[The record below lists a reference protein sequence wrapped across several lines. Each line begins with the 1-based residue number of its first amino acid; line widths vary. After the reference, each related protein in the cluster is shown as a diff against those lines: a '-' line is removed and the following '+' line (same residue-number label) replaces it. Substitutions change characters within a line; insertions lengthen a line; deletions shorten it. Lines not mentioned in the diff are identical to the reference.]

1 MEDERAVI
9 RRKRIRHETSFK
21 ERLLKGAREAREAA
35 ELLPAGKAR
44 DQLLRKARANETAA
58 YIDEWISS
66 PGLRPP
72 GSMSGAAHKVP
83 RRTG

>member
-21 ERLLKGAREAREAA
+21 ERLLKGAREAA

-72 GSMSGAAHKVP
+72 GSMSGAGHKVP

>member
-21 ERLLKGAREAREAA
+21 ERLLKGAREAA

>member
-1 MEDERAVI
+1 MAEDRVVI
-9 RRKRIRHETSFK
+9 RRKRVKHETSFK
-21 ERLLKGAREAREAA
+21 ERLLKGAREARDAA
-35 ELLPAGKAR
+35 ELLPPGKAR

-58 YIDEWISS
+58 NIDEWISS

-72 GSMSGAAHKVP
+72 VALTGAAPKDP